1 MYDYVVVRLGK
12 SGYKMFNPS
21 IQKYINSSG
30 EAAAI
35 TRARQL
41 DSYINSI
48 YENKNVQKTEQDE
61 EFGSKPFNEVLKTS
75 VEETKS
81 KGSVF
86 SLDAPPNIPF
96 GALSVGSKIKAENI
110 SKSDIMDMIDKT
122 CKKYDMDSK
131 LVKALVKQESGFNP
145 NAKSKAGAMGL
156 MQLMPKTAEGLGV
169 KDPMN
174 PEENIDGGVRY
185 LKSMLDRFN
194 GNKILALAAYNAGPN
209 AVSKYNGVPPYK
221 ETQNYVKSILSMYL

>member
-1 MYDYVVVRLGK
+1 
-12 SGYKMFNPS
+12 MFNSS
-21 IQKYINSSG
+21 IQKFINSSG

-48 YENKNVQKTEQDE
+48 YENKNPIKTEQEE

-75 VEETKS
+75 VEETQN
-81 KGSVF
+81 KGSIF

-96 GALSVGSKIKAENI
+96 GALSVGSKIKAENV
-110 SKSDIMDMIDKT
+110 SKSDIMNMIDRT
-122 CKKYDMDSK
+122 CEKYDMDSK
-131 LVKALVKQESGFNP
+131 LVAAVVKQESGFNP